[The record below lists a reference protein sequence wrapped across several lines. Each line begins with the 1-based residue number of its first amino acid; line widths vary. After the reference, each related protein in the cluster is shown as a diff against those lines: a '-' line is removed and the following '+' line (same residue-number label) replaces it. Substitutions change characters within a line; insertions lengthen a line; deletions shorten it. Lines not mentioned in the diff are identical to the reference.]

1 MDFECSEMPNISQE
15 CINKMTMV
23 LKGECILFCC
33 PDTETEVDGGGW

>member
-15 CINKMTMV
+15 CIDKMTMV